1 MNLRTK
7 LATIAAVVT
16 FANMC
21 VAGFNESVLDGY
33 PTAQAWYK
41 FISAG
46 LAAMSWAFSHYYNQD
61 FTEEGCLGTGYTQY
75 LKAQKKSN
83 DEEWTEP
90 EDTEEIEEVEEN
102 E

>member
-7 LATIAAVVT
+7 LATIAAIVT
-16 FANMC
+16 FANLC

-46 LAAMSWAFSHYYNQD
+46 LAAVSWAFSHFFNQD
-61 FTEEGCLGTGYTQY
+61 FTPEGYLGTAYTRY
-75 LKAQKKSN
+75 LKEQKKK
-83 DEEWTEP
+83 DGEAEEIEEI
-90 EDTEEIEEVEEN
+90 EDTEEN